1 MVLREFTLGDEALLV
16 ELDSDPRVMHY
27 ITGGVATPR
36 AEIRD
41 EVLPRWI
48 RFYVE
53 TPGFGFWA
61 AERHDGGF
69 LGWFHLRPDDEH
81 REDEPELGYRLK
93 HEAWGHGYATEGG
106 RALIDHAFTMPSVRR
121 VRAET
126 VAVHTASRRVMDKCG
141 MRLVRSFRA
150 DWPYRIPG
158 DEAGDVEYAIERA
171 EWLKNSATQVPGQ
184 FS

>member
-61 AERHDGGF
+61 AERHDGSF

-121 VRAET
+121 AAGSWTSAACGWCEVFARIGP
-126 VAVHTASRRVMDKCG
+126 TAS
-141 MRLVRSFRA
+141 LVTRPETWST
-150 DWPYRIPG
+150 PSNMPNG
-158 DEAGDVEYAIERA
+158 
-171 EWLKNSATQVPGQ
+171 
-184 FS
+184 